1 MRQFFGVLAFFF
13 LISEPCLAT
22 PVNPASPDGV
32 ASTFSEGSL
41 FYVLLTDGYVYTYI
55 FEGSEYWQFWGIL
68 SSFPLSQISDFRGRY
83 LQKTDGTFWGVR
95 YAQHPA
101 NQTTWR
107 EITPFPTS
115 QVVPTEQGSLGQM
128 KSLFR

>member
-1 MRQFFGVLAFFF
+1 MRQFFVGASLFILVA
-13 LISEPCLAT
+13 SPALAT
-22 PVNPASPDGV
+22 PVNPASPDGI
-32 ASTFSEGSL
+32 ASTYSEGST

-55 FEGSEYWQFWGIL
+55 YEGNNAWQFWGIL
-68 SSFPLSQISDFRGRY
+68 SGFPLSQISDFRGRF
-83 LQKTDGTFWGVR
+83 LRKADGTFWGVR

-101 NQTTWR
+101 NQTTWN

-115 QVVPTEQGSLGQM
+115 QVVPTEQGNFGQL